1 MTRLVLALAAAGL
14 VALLA
19 GCGHGPGRDSG
30 LYVVDVE
37 SGERRQ
43 VTDEARSYLS
53 PSWSPDSRRLA
64 VVASGQESGAIEVV
78 DADGA
83 EPRVVAHARGWV
95 QGVAWSP
102 RGDTLAYVTLREPAS
117 WTLHTVEADGS
128 NPRRLAGHERN
139 RVTVAKPSWS
149 PAGTRLAYTGGD
161 DTFVVAPKGA
171 PARLLHAGA
180 WAPCWSPDGRS
191 VLLAT
196 GDALIAAP
204 ADGSRPVTIVN
215 GLIDAHAAW
224 SPTSNRIAFS
234 GVTVAGDRHYHGYV
248 VAVGSRRTLRVVD
261 DVVADAPAWSPDG
274 RSLAFATWNG
284 NLRFLTV
291 ASGEIHTL
299 TRLPKVEIRDLAW
312 SPDGRRLAF
321 VARHVTED

>member
-1 MTRLVLALAAAGL
+1 MTRLALAFAAAGL

-19 GCGHGPGRDSG
+19 GCGQGLGRDSG

-43 VTDEARSYLS
+43 VTDEARSRSS

-102 RGDTLAYVTLREPAS
+102 RADTLAYVTLREPAS

-161 DTFVVAPKGA
+161 DTFVVATKGA
-171 PARLLHAGA
+171 SARLLRAGA
-180 WAPCWSPDGRS
+180 WAPRWSPDGRS

-196 GDALIAAP
+196 GDALVAAP
-204 ADGSRPVTIVN
+204 ADGSSPVTIVD

-224 SPTSNRIAFS
+224 SPSGDRVAFS
-234 GVTVAGDRHYHGYV
+234 GVTLAGERRYYLYLVSVASG
-248 VAVGSRRTLRVVD
+248 RVVRIASKS
-261 DVVADAPAWSPDG
+261 VADAPTWSPDG
-274 RSLAFATWNG
+274 RSLAFATWEG
-284 NLRFLTV
+284 EVRVVTLETGATRTVTHLRD
-291 ASGEIHTL
+291 A
-299 TRLPKVEIRDLAW
+299 EIRDLAW
-312 SPDGRRLAF
+312 SPDGSRLAF
-321 VARHVTED
+321 VARPVPED